1 LQLGTLVISA
11 GSNSAPFTDISI
23 PGAPANGV
31 NGVLNV
37 RTASYYVGPVTTPP
51 FPGLRFIRPRGWE
64 WFTLYE
70 LNKGTFYP
78 DSTSNPFPRSWSQL
92 GQGVAGTFYAMPFCN
107 QDNTFNL
114 TCACYPIDL
123 NLSTDVEAIPA
134 PWTQCVPFLAAYY
147 ALLSAQSGN
156 RRADADKMFGDYTK
170 FMDRARGMVTP
181 DNNKTIWQQQSDP
194 TDVNKLGL
202 QKQ

>member
-1 LQLGTLVISA
+1 MPIYNLTYYQQQTNELLQNPPSTSALYPTTTITDAINKARLWIAGEAQCIFQLGTLVISA

-23 PGAPANGV
+23 PGAPANCV

-114 TCACYPIDL
+114 PCAV
-123 NLSTDVEAIPA
+123 LSD
-134 PWTQCVPFLAAYY
+134 
-147 ALLSAQSGN
+147 
-156 RRADADKMFGDYTK
+156 
-170 FMDRARGMVTP
+170 
-181 DNNKTIWQQQSDP
+181 
-194 TDVNKLGL
+194 
-202 QKQ
+202 